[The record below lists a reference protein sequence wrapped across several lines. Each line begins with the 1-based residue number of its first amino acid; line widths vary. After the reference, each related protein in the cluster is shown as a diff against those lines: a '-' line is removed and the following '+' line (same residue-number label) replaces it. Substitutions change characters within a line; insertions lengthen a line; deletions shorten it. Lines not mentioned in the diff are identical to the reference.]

1 MTRKELGEKIREIR
15 MAKNLTRDQLA
26 TRSEL
31 SSKFL
36 YEIEKGRK
44 GLSVESLMMIA
55 KGLSCSCD
63 QILMG
68 KEMEEK

>member
-44 GLSVESLMMIA
+44 GLSVESLMKITLIWLPA
-55 KGLSCSCD
+55 DPLSSS
-63 QILMG
+63 LPFG
-68 KEMEEK
+68 FP

>member
-44 GLSVESLMMIA
+44 GLSVESLMKIS